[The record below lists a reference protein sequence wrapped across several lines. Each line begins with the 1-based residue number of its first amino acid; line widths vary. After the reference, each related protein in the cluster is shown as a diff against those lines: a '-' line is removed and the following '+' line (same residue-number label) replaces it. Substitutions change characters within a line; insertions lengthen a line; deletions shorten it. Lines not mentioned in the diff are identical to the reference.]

1 MISSPLRGVQSSIG
15 GMRSGLSRSAAT
27 VSKIKNV
34 IARRTK
40 IKSEA
45 VFKSKANFL
54 KRRDATRKRDA
65 EDVLEASNFSQVLSP
80 AFAIGKSI
88 YSSGKGFLGR
98 IVSAIGYLAAG
109 WLLMNLPTFI
119 RMAKEF
125 VGRVFRTVELIQNF
139 FGGIANW
146 VGSLF
151 KIVKAYGQNIAS
163 LDFFDTSGRV
173 KTAFDQLN
181 DSMNQMQLSVDEAI
195 SILTTPL
202 SENIVTEPQGPDG
215 ERREEPSAP
224 GTGTGGGSDITGIH
238 KEALDAIAKY
248 ESASAGGYNAMNQGT
263 ISDPTGQR
271 PYSGDS
277 NNAPGVKKPLTS
289 MTIGEVIQR
298 QSKGV
303 MNNQGFIH
311 AAGRYQF
318 IGNTLPGAMAAAG
331 LKPSDPFSPKN
342 QDLMA
347 LALIRSRGAAP
358 WLADPRSRLKSD
370 KQALAAIERARTTP
384 LSAASSSSSS
394 TQASPSQTQ
403 TRPVST
409 GRMSLIPQVGPG
421 GFIQGGSGKGGEAT
435 YATHFHLDYKGKNPT
450 EDQLRN
456 IREVAFH
463 AVKAMHAR
471 GSSVYF
477 GNLNQYASKND
488 SKLRS
493 QILLEQRKHGQRSS
507 AAVDIQEINSGV
519 KRTFPSQPGSA
530 TKFPFAVGSVYYRG
544 GYGREAEIIG
554 SDGITVSHGAAGST
568 ASKVEG
574 LPQLAKVTPTRTP
587 EIINIVDTRPKGG
600 QPSSSGGAGPSSAS
614 IPFFADESEMLN
626 KFIRQKFITDLS
638 YL

>member
-1 MISSPLRGVQSSIG
+1 MALISSPLRGVQSSIS
-15 GMRSGLSRSAAT
+15 GMRSGLSKSTET
-27 VSKIKNV
+27 VSRIKKV

-40 IKSEA
+40 IKSDA
-45 VFKSKANFL
+45 VFKSKTNFL

-65 EDVLEASNFSQVLSP
+65 EDVLEASNFAKVLSP

-98 IVSAIGYLAAG
+98 IISAIGYLAAG

-139 FGGIANW
+139 FGGLANW
-146 VGSLF
+146 VGSVF
-151 KIVKAYGQNIAS
+151 NIVKAYGQNIIS

-202 SENIVTEPQGPDG
+202 SENIVTEPQG
-215 ERREEPSAP
+215 ERREEPSTS
-224 GTGTGGGSDITGIH
+224 GTGTGGESDVTGIH

-298 QSKGV
+298 QSKSV

-318 IGNTLPGAMAAAG
+318 IGNTLPGAMRAAG

-370 KQALAAIERARTTP
+370 KKALAAIERARTTP
-384 LSAASSSSSS
+384 LSTSSSSS
-394 TQASPSQTQ
+394 TQASTPQGQ
-403 TRPVST
+403 PRRVST
-409 GRMSLIPQVGPG
+409 GRMTLIPQAGPG
-421 GFIQGGSGKGGEAT
+421 GFIQGGSGKGGEAV
-435 YATHFHLDYKGKNPT
+435 YATHFHLDYKGKNPND
-450 EDQLRN
+450 EQLKN

-471 GSSVYF
+471 GSKVYF
-477 GNLNQYASKND
+477 GNLKQYASKND

-493 QILLEQRKHGQRSS
+493 QILLEQRKHGERSS
-507 AAVDIQEINSGV
+507 AAVDIQELNSSV
-519 KRTFPSQPGSA
+519 KPTFPSQPGSA

-554 SDGITVSHGAAGST
+554 SNGITVSHGAAGSS
-568 ASKVEG
+568 ASKVNG
-574 LPQLAKVTPTRTP
+574 MAQPAKVTPTSAP
-587 EIINIVDTRPKGG
+587 EIVNVIDTRSAGG
-600 QPSSSGGAGPSSAS
+600 QTSPSGGSEPSAPTL
-614 IPFFADESEMLN
+614 PFFADESEMLN